1 MRSSERGKLVV
12 SKHGQ
17 SSTGCLAVGHGWSVE
32 LLRGHW
38 SAAPE
43 GSVCDEE
50 TGCVRGG
57 VCARRELRTKAW
69 RHLEWSSNEELLEWA
84 GETPQL
90 HAEGKL
96 FVTEMK
102 IRDEEAVE
110 EEHACSDGEPDDAAS
125 DPESV
130 LQEAAVEPPLPPP
143 PTPPFFSGASRGS

>member
-1 MRSSERGKLVV
+1 M
-12 SKHGQ
+12 
-17 SSTGCLAVGHGWSVE
+17 
-32 LLRGHW
+32 
-38 SAAPE
+38 
-43 GSVCDEE
+43 
-50 TGCVRGG
+50 
-57 VCARRELRTKAW
+57 CARRELRTKAW

-110 EEHACSDGEPDDAAS
+110 EEHAHSDGELDDAAS

-130 LQEAAVEPPLPPP
+130 LQEAAAEPPLSPP
-143 PTPPFFSGASRGS
+143 PTPSVSFGRIQRILRILRSRHGVICWNDASR